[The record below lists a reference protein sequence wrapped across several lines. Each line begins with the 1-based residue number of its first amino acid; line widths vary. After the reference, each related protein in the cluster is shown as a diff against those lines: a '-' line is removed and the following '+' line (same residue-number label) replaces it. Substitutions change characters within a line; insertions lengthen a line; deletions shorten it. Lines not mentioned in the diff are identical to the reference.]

1 MFLNVFFFVLGT
13 IVGSFLNVVILR
25 SGREYLSGRS
35 ECFSCGKK
43 LHWYELLPILSFLFL
58 GGRCLSCKSRI
69 SWQYPLVE
77 LGTGLL
83 FLFTFIINRALL
95 SASAGLILLLID
107 LVAISTLV
115 VIFVYDLKHKI
126 IPDGAVYTFIIVSL
140 IKFFIFNLS
149 LANFYG
155 LLFVFLF
162 IFSIWFFSHGAWM
175 GFGDVKLALGI
186 GAFLPVA
193 SSISAITI
201 GFWAGAFLSIIILLL
216 QRFPSLKI
224 ASKTL
229 TIKSE
234 IPFGPFLVIGILTAY
249 FFGFDIF
256 GIGLL
261 L

>member
-1 MFLNVFFFVLGT
+1 
-13 IVGSFLNVVILR
+13 
-25 SGREYLSGRS
+25 
-35 ECFSCGKK
+35 
-43 LHWYELLPILSFLFL
+43 
-58 GGRCLSCKSRI
+58 
-69 SWQYPLVE
+69 
-77 LGTGLL
+77 L